1 MFSIFFCLRSGLIQ
15 QHSKNIG
22 IYIEKEVVQEGSAG
36 KMIDA
41 AYYVKFTVTI
51 LKYIRWGF
59 ETDKISKIDLP
70 ILAQINL
77 LLLGLEKKKREF
89 Y

>member
-1 MFSIFFCLRSGLIQ
+1 
-15 QHSKNIG
+15 
-22 IYIEKEVVQEGSAG
+22 
-36 KMIDA
+36 MIDA